1 MSVKYSYD
9 KANGVYYFRK
19 NGKKIAFAKTEEAL
33 TEKLMQLGKFS
44 DVTTKSNL
52 TVKDA
57 FDSFLPYAKQ
67 NVAPTS
73 YRNYLGYINNHLAD
87 EHSPFM
93 VDDKPLIDYKIAD
106 LDDHMMD
113 KILKTLKR
121 TKHNVSATTI
131 VHIYSVF
138 KSAIT
143 FIYNENRKHFDIN
156 PSESKKAKISRPK
169 KQVWCPNKELARE
182 VLQAVDKYCAPD
194 NALFTHLCS
203 LGLRSSE
210 VSPLKASDFF
220 FNSPK
225 PFVKITRVQT
235 RYGIKYNELKN
246 GEQERFVY
254 IGAKSVERIKSYIIG
269 LNGGDWLF
277 PSKKKKNKPRTHN
290 GLVKCGIK
298 KALKI
303 IGKQSDWKGCVH
315 SLRHYYASVIIEI
328 AMKEKKSFKW
338 IPKQLGHK
346 DLATTMNIYGHL
358 IEADDDDIGDV
369 IEQSLY
375 Y

>member
-1 MSVKYSYD
+1 
-9 KANGVYYFRK
+9 
-19 NGKKIAFAKTEEAL
+19 
-33 TEKLMQLGKFS
+33 
-44 DVTTKSNL
+44 
-52 TVKDA
+52 
-57 FDSFLPYAKQ
+57 
-67 NVAPTS
+67 
-73 YRNYLGYINNHLAD
+73 
-87 EHSPFM
+87 M
-93 VDDKPLIDYKIAD
+93 VDDKPLIDYKISE
-106 LDDHMMD
+106 LDNHKMG
-113 KILKTLKR
+113 KIFNALKR
-121 TKHNVSATTI
+121 TKHNIAPTTI
-131 VHIYSVF
+131 VHIFNLF
-138 KSAIT
+138 KTAIT
-143 FIYNENRKHFDIN
+143 YIYNENRKHFDIN

-182 VLQAVDKYCAPD
+182 VLEAVDKYCNPD
-194 NALFTHLCS
+194 NALYTHLCS

-210 VSPLKASDFF
+210 VSALKASDFF

-235 RYGIKYNELKN
+235 RYGIRYNELKN

-254 IGAKSVERIKSYIIG
+254 IGAKSVDRIKAYIIG

-277 PSKKKKNKPRTHN
+277 PSSKKKNLPRTHG
-290 GLVKCGIK
+290 GLVKGGIK

-315 SLRHYYASVIIEI
+315 SLRHYYASVIIEV

-346 DLATTMNIYGHL
+346 DLATTMEIYGHL

-369 IEQSLY
+369 IEDSLLG
-375 Y
+375 

>member
-9 KANGVYYFRK
+9 KANNVYYLRK

-44 DVTTKSNL
+44 EVTSKSEL

-73 YRNYLGYINNHLAD
+73 YNNYKGYINNHLAD
-87 EHSPFM
+87 EHAPFI
-93 VDDKPLIDYKIAD
+93 VDDKPLIDYKISE
-106 LDDHMMD
+106 LDNHKMG
-113 KILKTLKR
+113 KIFNALKR
-121 TKHNVSATTI
+121 TKHNIAPTTI
-131 VHIYSVF
+131 VHIFNLF
-138 KSAIT
+138 KTAIT
-143 FIYNENRKHFDIN
+143 YIYNENRKHFDIN

-169 KQVWCPNKELARE
+169 KQVWCPNKELTRE
-182 VLQAVDKYCAPD
+182 VLEAVDKYCNPD

-210 VSPLKASDFF
+210 VSPLKVSDFF

-235 RYGIKYNELKN
+235 RYGIRYNELKN

-254 IGAKSVERIKSYIIG
+254 IGAKSVERIKAYIIG
-269 LNGGDWLF
+269 LNGGAWLF
-277 PSKKKKNKPRTHN
+277 ASSKKKNSPRTHG
-290 GLVKCGIK
+290 GLVKGGIK

-303 IGKQSDWKGCVH
+303 IGKQSEWKGCVH
-315 SLRHYYASVIIEI
+315 ALRHYYASVIIEV
-328 AMKEKKSFKW
+328 AMKKKKSFKW

-346 DLATTMNIYGHL
+346 DLATTMEIYGHL
-358 IEADDDDIGDV
+358 IEADDNDICDV
-369 IEQSLY
+369 IEESLFN
-375 Y
+375 

>member
-1 MSVKYSYD
+1 
-9 KANGVYYFRK
+9 
-19 NGKKIAFAKTEEAL
+19 
-33 TEKLMQLGKFS
+33 
-44 DVTTKSNL
+44 
-52 TVKDA
+52 VKDA

-93 VDDKPLIDYKIAD
+93 VDDKPLIDYKISE
-106 LDDHMMD
+106 LDNHKMG
-113 KILKTLKR
+113 KIFNALKR
-121 TKHNVSATTI
+121 TKHNIAPTTI
-131 VHIYSVF
+131 VHIFNLF
-138 KSAIT
+138 KTAIT
-143 FIYNENRKHFDIN
+143 YIYNENRKHFDIN

-182 VLQAVDKYCAPD
+182 VLEAVDKYCNPD
-194 NALFTHLCS
+194 NALYTHLCS

-235 RYGIKYNELKN
+235 RYGIRYNELKN

-254 IGAKSVERIKSYIIG
+254 IGAKSVDRIKAYIIG

-277 PSKKKKNKPRTHN
+277 ASSKKKNLPRTHG
-290 GLVKCGIK
+290 GLVKGGIK

-315 SLRHYYASVIIEI
+315 SLRHYYASIIIEV

-346 DLATTMNIYGHL
+346 DLATTMEIYGHL
-358 IEADDDDIGDV
+358 IEADDNDIGDV
-369 IEQSLY
+369 IEESLY
-375 Y
+375 S

>member
-33 TEKLMQLGKFS
+33 TKKLMQLGKFS
-44 DVTTKSNL
+44 EVTNKSNL

-106 LDDHMMD
+106 LDDHVMD

-131 VHIYSVF
+131 VHIYSVL

-143 FIYNENRKHFDIN
+143 YIYNENRKHFDIN

-182 VLQAVDKYCAPD
+182 VLEAVDKYCNPD

-254 IGAKSVERIKSYIIG
+254 IGARSVERIKSYIIR

-290 GLVKCGIK
+290 GLVKGGIK
-298 KALKI
+298 KALQI
-303 IGKQSDWKGCVH
+303 IGKDSDWKGCVH
-315 SLRHYYASVIIEI
+315 ALRHYYASIIIEV

>member
-9 KANGVYYFRK
+9 KANNVYYFRK

-44 DVTTKSNL
+44 EVTTKSNL

-93 VDDKPLIDYKIAD
+93 VDDKPLIDYKISE
-106 LDDHMMD
+106 LDNHRMG
-113 KILKTLKR
+113 KIFNALKR
-121 TKHNVSATTI
+121 TKHNISATTI
-131 VHIYSVF
+131 VHIYSVL

-143 FIYNENRKHFDIN
+143 YIYNENRKHFDIN

-182 VLQAVDKYCAPD
+182 VLEAVDKYCNPD

-254 IGAKSVERIKSYIIG
+254 IGARSVERIKSYIIG

-277 PSKKKKNKPRTHN
+277 PSSKRKNSPRTHG
-290 GLVKCGIK
+290 GLVKGGIK

-315 SLRHYYASVIIEI
+315 ALRHYYASIIIEV

-369 IEQSLY
+369 IEDSLLG
-375 Y
+375 

>member
-9 KANGVYYFRK
+9 KANCVYYFRK

-33 TEKLMQLGKFS
+33 TKKLMQLGKFS
-44 DVTTKSNL
+44 EVTNKSNL

-73 YRNYLGYINNHLAD
+73 YRNYLGYVNNHLAD
-87 EHSPFM
+87 KHSPFM

-106 LDDHMMD
+106 LDDHTMD

-121 TKHNVSATTI
+121 NKHNVSATTI
-131 VHIYSVF
+131 VHIYSFF

-143 FIYNENRKHFDIN
+143 YIYNENRKHFNIN
-156 PSESKKAKISRPK
+156 PSESKNAKISRPK

-182 VLQAVDKYCAPD
+182 VLQAVDKYCSPD

-269 LNGGDWLF
+269 LNGEDWLF

-290 GLVKCGIK
+290 GLVKGGIK

>member
-1 MSVKYSYD
+1 MSVKFNKD
-9 KANGVYYFRK
+9 KYNGYYATVNGQRFRGKTKEIILDKIK
-19 NGKKIAFAKTEEAL
+19 NAGRI
-33 TEKLMQLGKFS
+33 S
-44 DVTTKSNL
+44 DFKPKSKL

-57 FDSFLPYAKQ
+57 FYSFLPYAKQ

-73 YRNYLGYINNHLAD
+73 YNNYKGYINNHLAD

-93 VDDKPLIDYKIAD
+93 VDDKPLIDYKIVD

-121 TKHNVSATTI
+121 TKHNIAPTTI
-131 VHIYSVF
+131 VHIFNLF
-138 KSAIT
+138 KTAIT
-143 FIYNENRKHFDIN
+143 HIYNENRKHFDIN

-182 VLQAVDKYCAPD
+182 VLEAVDKYCKPD
-194 NALFTHLCS
+194 NALYTHLCS

-235 RYGIKYNELKN
+235 RYGIRYNELKN

-254 IGAKSVERIKSYIIG
+254 IGAKSVERIKAYIIG

-277 PSKKKKNKPRTHN
+277 PSSKIRNSPRTHG
-290 GLVKCGIK
+290 GLVKGGIK
-298 KALKI
+298 KALKV

-315 SLRHYYASVIIEI
+315 ALRHYYASIIIEV

-346 DLATTMNIYGHL
+346 DLATTMEIYGHL
-358 IEADDDDIGDV
+358 IEADDNDIGDV
-369 IEQSLY
+369 IEESLY
-375 Y
+375 S